1 LNPQNL
7 FLPLGERTQRK
18 KERNKDGFLLLL
30 QLEEEEE
37 Q

>member
-1 LNPQNL
+1 VN
-7 FLPLGERTQRK
+7 EHRERK
-18 KERNKDGFLLLL
+18 KEINKDGFLLLL